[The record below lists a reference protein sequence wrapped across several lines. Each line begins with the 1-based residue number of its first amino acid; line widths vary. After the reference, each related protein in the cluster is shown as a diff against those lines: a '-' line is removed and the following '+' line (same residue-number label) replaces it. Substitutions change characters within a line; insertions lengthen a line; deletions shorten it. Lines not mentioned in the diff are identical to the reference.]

1 MAVAS
6 NQEHSAELA
15 RFLRGQ
21 QDPQTFRHAD
31 HVRIAFEL
39 LKRRPFLRAVQ
50 IYVRQIQ
57 RMAARAGNPQAY
69 HETVTVAFLS
79 AINERMAASEHDTFE
94 SFASANPDLMAKD
107 ALARWY
113 SKAQLA
119 SALARRTFVL
129 PRPAQQL

>member
-1 MAVAS
+1 MAVVR
-6 NQEHSAELA
+6 NQEHSPALA

-21 QDPQTFRHAD
+21 QDPRSFRHAD

-39 LKRRPFLRAVQ
+39 LKRRPFLRAAQ

-79 AINERMAASEHDTFE
+79 AINERIAVTAHDTFD
-94 SFASANPDLMAKD
+94 SFAGANPELMSKD
-107 ALARWY
+107 ALSRWY
-113 SKAQLA
+113 SKEQLA
-119 SALARRTFVL
+119 SPLARRTFIL